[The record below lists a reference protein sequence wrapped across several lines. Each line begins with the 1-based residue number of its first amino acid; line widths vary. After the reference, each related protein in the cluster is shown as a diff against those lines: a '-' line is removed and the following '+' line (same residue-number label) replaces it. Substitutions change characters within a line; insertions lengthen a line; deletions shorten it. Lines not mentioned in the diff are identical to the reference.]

1 MQIILHCPF
10 LWSELL
16 PHKSVLL
23 PSQPLPQSSQA
34 SFVRLS
40 RHLVH
45 MASSLFWITAWRGF
59 LCCSG
64 MGTTVL
70 VMSDSRFCLPKCPA
84 EEELAKS
91 KTEATRSGEGQVP
104 GNRVTYV
111 AGSWYLGGELR
122 INSQPP
128 LPMTFG
134 DEGWLPC
141 QMMALN

>member
-64 MGTTVL
+64 MGTPVL
-70 VMSDSRFCLPKCPA
+70 VMSDSRFCLPKRPA
-84 EEELAKS
+84 ALI
-91 KTEATRSGEGQVP
+91 RRPGQR
-104 GNRVTYV
+104 GK
-111 AGSWYLGGELR
+111 
-122 INSQPP
+122 QKPP
-128 LPMTFG
+128 EVGRARFQETGLPMWQDPDIWEVNSGLT
-134 DEGWLPC
+134 LSLHSP
-141 QMMALN
+141 